1 MKKILLSILATL
13 LLGSFVLAQDA
24 ESGAAPD
31 TLATAY
37 FAGGCFWCVEAD
49 FEKHEGVVEAVS
61 GYMGGEVE
69 NPTYKQVSSGTTGH
83 REIVEVRYDPE
94 VISYQELLDIFWRLH
109 DPTDA
114 GGSFVDRGFQYGSA
128 IYYANE
134 EQQRLAEGSKEALN
148 ASGKF
153 NEPVVTEIV
162 PASEFYVAEDYH
174 QDYYEKNAL
183 KYRFYRAG
191 SGRDGFIKRNWKGDT
206 TVYQLAGETAQQ

>member
-13 LLGSFVLAQDA
+13 LVGSFVLAQDEA
-24 ESGAAPD
+24 SD
-31 TLATAY
+31 DLATAY

-49 FEKHEGVVEAVS
+49 FEKHEGVVEAIS

-69 NPTYKQVSSGTTGH
+69 NPTYKQVSSGNTGH
-83 REIVEVRYDPE
+83 REAVEVRYNPE

-114 GGSFVDRGFQYGSA
+114 GGSFVDRGFHYGSA

-134 EQQRLAEGSKEALN
+134 EQQRLAEGSKEALET
-148 ASGKF
+148 SGKF
-153 NEPVVTEIV
+153 DEPIATEI
-162 PASEFYVAEDYH
+162 ASADEFYVAEEYH
-174 QDYYEKNAL
+174 QDYYEKSAVR
-183 KYRFYRAG
+183 YRFYRAG
-191 SGRDGFIKRNWKGDT
+191 SGRDGFIKRNWEGDT